1 MTATATTTATF
12 KNLSY
17 LQGEIQHLMQEETQ
31 PVPET
36 PHQKSHHKGT
46 PEVYILRDW
55 KEYLGESFLIMFS
68 VILALVLTEY
78 FSGLHEKK
86 DTKELL
92 ENIKTELIHNKQA
105 EQEQYTYQKNILKAI
120 DSALNNPALQQKILS
135 NGVLHLEYIAP
146 EGAVNRDLSSVAW
159 EIAKSHNIMTKASL
173 KLITRLTDIYAQQAR
188 IDKVE
193 EKVGSVLL
201 SWESR
206 RPENIRTTLLL
217 LRDNYKGWAFD
228 RAPSL
233 LAKYDVAIKM
243 LGEEK

>member
-1 MTATATTTATF
+1 
-12 KNLSY
+12 
-17 LQGEIQHLMQEETQ
+17 MQEEIQ

-36 PHQKSHHKGT
+36 PPKKQHHKGT

-55 KEYLGESFLIMFS
+55 KEYLGESFLIIFS

-78 FSGLHEKK
+78 FNNLHEKR

-92 ENIKTELIHNKQA
+92 DNIKTELIDNKQK

-146 EGAVNRDLSSVAW
+146 EGVVNRDLSSVAW
-159 EIAKSHNIMTKASL
+159 EIAKSHSIMNKVDL
-173 KLITRLTDIYAQQAR
+173 KLVAKLTDIYANQTR

-193 EKVGSVLL
+193 EKVANVLL

-233 LAKYDVAIKM
+233 IAKYDEAIRVID
-243 LGEEK
+243 EEK

>member
-1 MTATATTTATF
+1 
-12 KNLSY
+12 
-17 LQGEIQHLMQEETQ
+17 MQEEAQ

-36 PHQKSHHKGT
+36 PHKKSHHKDT

-55 KEYLGESFLIMFS
+55 KEYLGESFLIIFS

-78 FSGLHEKK
+78 FSNLHEKR

-92 ENIKTELIHNKQA
+92 DNIKTELIHNKKA
-105 EQEQYTYQKNILKAI
+105 EQEQYTYQKNALKAI
-120 DSALNNPALQQKILS
+120 DSALKTPSFQQKILV
-135 NGVLHLEYIAP
+135 NNEFHLGYIAP
-146 EGAVNRDLSSVAW
+146 EGVVNRDLSTVAW
-159 EIAKSHNIMTKASL
+159 EIAKSHNITTKVSF
-173 KLITRLTDIYAQQAR
+173 KLIAKLTDIYANQAR

-193 EKVGSVLL
+193 EKVANVLL

-206 RPENIRTTLLL
+206 SPENMRTTLLL

-233 LAKYDVAIKM
+233 IAKYDEAIKM
-243 LGEEK
+243 IEEER

>member
-1 MTATATTTATF
+1 
-12 KNLSY
+12 
-17 LQGEIQHLMQEETQ
+17 MQEETQ

-36 PHQKSHHKGT
+36 PPKKQHHKGT

-55 KEYLGESFLIMFS
+55 KEYLGESALIMFS
-68 VILALVLTEY
+68 VLLALVLTEY

-86 DTKELL
+86 DTRELL

-105 EQEQYTYQKNILKAI
+105 EQEQYIYQKNALKAI
-120 DSALNNPALQQKILS
+120 DSALKTPSFQQKILV
-135 NGVLHLEYIAP
+135 NNEFHLSYIAP
-146 EGAVNRDLSSVAW
+146 EGVVNRDLSSVAW
-159 EIAKSHNIMTKASL
+159 EIAKSHSIMNKVNL
-173 KLITRLTDIYAQQAR
+173 KLLTRLTDIYANQAR

-193 EKVGSVLL
+193 EKVANVLL

-206 RPENIRTTLLL
+206 KPENIRTTLLL

-233 LAKYDVAIKM
+233 MAKYDVAIKM
-243 LGEEK
+243 LDEEK

>member
-1 MTATATTTATF
+1 
-12 KNLSY
+12 
-17 LQGEIQHLMQEETQ
+17 MQEEVQ

-36 PHQKSHHKGT
+36 PPKKQHHKGT

-55 KEYLGESFLIMFS
+55 KEYLGESFLIIFS

-78 FSGLHEKK
+78 FSNLHEKK
-86 DTKELL
+86 ETKEVLD
-92 ENIKTELIHNKQA
+92 NVKAELIHNKQF
-105 EQEQYTYQKNILKAI
+105 ELEQYAYQKNTLNAI
-120 DSALNNPALQQKILS
+120 DSALKSPALQQKILS

-146 EGAVNRDLSSVAW
+146 EGVVNRDLNSVAW
-159 EIAKSHNIMTKASL
+159 EIAKSHNISAKVSF
-173 KLITRLTDIYAQQAR
+173 KLMAKLTDIYANQAR

-193 EKVGSVLL
+193 EKVANVLL

-206 RPENIRTTLLL
+206 KPENIRETLIL

-233 LAKYDVAIKM
+233 IAKYDEAIKM
-243 LGEEK
+243 LDEEK

>member
-1 MTATATTTATF
+1 
-12 KNLSY
+12 
-17 LQGEIQHLMQEETQ
+17 MQEEVQ
-31 PVPET
+31 PVPEAQNKKT
-36 PHQKSHHKGT
+36 HHKGT

-55 KEYLGESFLIMFS
+55 KEYLGESFLIIFS
-68 VILALVLTEY
+68 VLLALVLTEY
-78 FSGLHEKK
+78 FSSLHEKK

-120 DSALNNPALQQKILS
+120 DSALNSPSLQQKILS
-135 NGVLHLEYIAP
+135 NGVLHLDYIAP
-146 EGAVNRDLSSVAW
+146 EGVVNRDLSSVAW
-159 EIAKSHNIMTKASL
+159 EIAKGHSIMTKANL
-173 KLITRLTDIYAQQAR
+173 KLVTKLTDIYANQAR

-193 EKVGSVLL
+193 EKVASVLL

-206 RPENIRTTLLL
+206 RPENIRITLLL

-233 LAKYDVAIKM
+233 MAKYDEAIKM
-243 LGEEK
+243 IDEEK

>member
-1 MTATATTTATF
+1 
-12 KNLSY
+12 
-17 LQGEIQHLMQEETQ
+17 MQDEVQ

-36 PHQKSHHKGT
+36 PHKKSHRKDN

-68 VILALVLTEY
+68 VILALGLTEY
-78 FSGLHEKK
+78 FNNLHEKK

-92 ENIKTELIHNKQA
+92 ENIKTELVHNKQA
-105 EQEQYTYQKNILKAI
+105 EQEQYAYQKNVLKAI
-120 DSALNNPALQQKILS
+120 DSALNSPAFQQKILS
-135 NGVLHLEYIAP
+135 NGVFHLEYIAP
-146 EGAVNRDLSSVAW
+146 DGVVNGDLSSVAW
-159 EIAKSHNIMTKASL
+159 EIAKAHNITTKVSFKQIA
-173 KLITRLTDIYAQQAR
+173 KLTDIYANQAR

-193 EKVGSVLL
+193 EKVANVLL

-206 RPENIRTTLLL
+206 KPENMRETLIL

-233 LAKYDVAIKM
+233 IAKYDDTIKM
-243 LGEEK
+243 LDEEK

>member
-1 MTATATTTATF
+1 
-12 KNLSY
+12 
-17 LQGEIQHLMQEETQ
+17 MQEEVQ
-31 PVPET
+31 PLPET
-36 PHQKSHHKGT
+36 PPKKQHHKGT

-55 KEYLGESFLIMFS
+55 KEYLGESFLIIFS

-78 FSGLHEKK
+78 FSSLHEKK
-86 DTKELL
+86 ETKELL

-105 EQEQYTYQKNILKAI
+105 EQEQYAYEKKVLNAI
-120 DSALNNPALQQKILS
+120 DSALVNPALQQKILS

-146 EGAVNRDLSSVAW
+146 EGVVNRDLSSVAW
-159 EIAKSHNIMTKASL
+159 EIAKGHNIMTKVNL
-173 KLITRLTDIYAQQAR
+173 KLVAKLTDIYANQTR

-193 EKVGSVLL
+193 EKVANVLL

-206 RPENIRTTLLL
+206 KPENIRTTLLL

-233 LAKYDVAIKM
+233 IAKYDEAIKM
-243 LGEEK
+243 LEEEK

>member
-1 MTATATTTATF
+1 M
-12 KNLSY
+12 
-17 LQGEIQHLMQEETQ
+17 EEEVQ
-31 PVPET
+31 PVPDV
-36 PHQKSHHKGT
+36 PKKKPHHKGT

-55 KEYLGESFLIMFS
+55 KEYLGESFLIIFS
-68 VILALVLTEY
+68 VLLALVLTEY
-78 FSGLHEKK
+78 FNNLHEKK

-92 ENIKTELIHNKQA
+92 DNIKTELIHDKQF

-120 DSALNNPALQQKILS
+120 DSALNNHDLQQKILS

-146 EGAVNRDLSSVAW
+146 EGVVNRDLSSVAW
-159 EIAKSHNIMTKASL
+159 EIAKSHNINTKVSF
-173 KLITRLTDIYAQQAR
+173 KLVAKLTDIYANQAR

-193 EKVGSVLL
+193 EKVANVLL

-206 RPENIRTTLLL
+206 RPENIRETLIL

-233 LAKYDVAIKM
+233 IAKYDVAIKM
-243 LGEEK
+243 IEEEK

>member
-1 MTATATTTATF
+1 
-12 KNLSY
+12 
-17 LQGEIQHLMQEETQ
+17 MQEEVQ
-31 PVPET
+31 PVPE
-36 PHQKSHHKGT
+36 PQHKKSHRKDN

-68 VILALVLTEY
+68 VLLALVLTEY
-78 FSGLHEKK
+78 FNNLHEKK

-92 ENIKTELIHNKQA
+92 ENIKTELVHNKQA
-105 EQEQYTYQKNILKAI
+105 EQEQYGYQKNVLKAI
-120 DSALNNPALQQKILS
+120 DSALNNTALQQKILS
-135 NGVLHLEYIAP
+135 NGTLHLDYIAP
-146 EGAVNRDLSSVAW
+146 EGVVNRDLSSVAW
-159 EIAKSHNIMTKASL
+159 EIAKSHNIMTKVNL

-206 RPENIRTTLLL
+206 KPENIRETLIL

-233 LAKYDVAIKM
+233 IAKYDEAIKM
-243 LGEEK
+243 LEEEK

>member
-1 MTATATTTATF
+1 
-12 KNLSY
+12 
-17 LQGEIQHLMQEETQ
+17 MQDEVQ

-36 PHQKSHHKGT
+36 PHKKSHRKDN

-78 FSGLHEKK
+78 FNNLHEKK

-92 ENIKTELIHNKQA
+92 ENIKTELINNKQA
-105 EQEQYTYQKNILKAI
+105 EQEQYAYQKNVLKAI
-120 DSALNNPALQQKILS
+120 DSALNNSALQQKILS
-135 NGVLHLEYIAP
+135 NGTLHLDYIAP
-146 EGAVNRDLSSVAW
+146 EGVVNRDLSSVAW
-159 EIAKSHNIMTKASL
+159 EIAKSHNIMTKVNL

-206 RPENIRTTLLL
+206 KPENIRETLIL

-233 LAKYDVAIKM
+233 IAKYDEAIKM
-243 LGEEK
+243 LEEEK

>member
-1 MTATATTTATF
+1 
-12 KNLSY
+12 
-17 LQGEIQHLMQEETQ
+17 MQEEQ
-31 PVPET
+31 QSAPET
-36 PHQKSHHKGT
+36 HDKKSHHKGT

-55 KEYLGESFLIMFS
+55 KEYLGESFLIIFS

-78 FSGLHEKK
+78 FSNLHEKK

-92 ENIKTELIHNKQA
+92 DNIKAELIHNKQA
-105 EQEQYTYQKNILKAI
+105 EQEQYAYQKNILKAI

-135 NGVLHLEYIAP
+135 NGVLHLDYIAP
-146 EGAVNRDLSSVAW
+146 EGVVNRDLSSVAW
-159 EIAKSHNIMTKASL
+159 EIAKSHSIMNKVNL
-173 KLITRLTDIYAQQAR
+173 KLVSQLTDIYANQAR

-193 EKVGSVLL
+193 EKVAGVLL

-206 RPENIRTTLLL
+206 KPENIRTTLLL

-233 LAKYDVAIKM
+233 IAKYDVAIKM
-243 LGEEK
+243 LDEEK